1 MNNVDEQDKSSP
13 GMTLG
18 DIYFVLFRQK
28 RIILLSSALGILGA
42 IGLLL
47 IKPPLYESDTK
58 LFIRYVAAGQSLR
71 PPGSENTTVSLNG
84 QEQGIINTEVEIL
97 RSFDLARQVVEAIG
111 AEKILARAGDGNRIN
126 DAAALVMKN
135 MTIDV
140 PMRGS
145 VIPIT
150 FRHANPEIAQ
160 QVLNKA
166 ILVYFRK
173 HADAHQPVGKMG
185 DFLAQEIKRLREQLV
200 VTEADLREAKNKV
213 GVISIEEAKKGYA
226 EQMSKVRENL
236 FGAEADLAAQ
246 QGALGEVVRPESSKS
261 ETASALQGI
270 PSARVNEYNSLSAR
284 FEFFSRKEQELLTQY
299 TENSKPVKDIH
310 ALLVELSALK
320 TTLEEKYPNLTKLV
334 VSPLPLIG
342 QSAGALADSASIAVQ
357 VRGLKSKIAVLRS
370 QLRQIQADATKLNDM
385 EPAILELSRMKDR
398 QESDLKYFSANLE
411 QSHIDKA
418 MGAEAAPNI
427 GIIEPPTPAIKKWPK
442 SFLKKVAMV
451 TLAGV
456 FCGLALAFMI
466 ELVLDR
472 SVKRGVEVETK
483 LQMSL
488 FMSIPD
494 ISRNGNS
501 RWHAGTVKNKSLL
514 SSYSKV
520 ARADSD
526 SRGLMEVAAG
536 DLKHPMR
543 RFYEGLRNRLI
554 VHFEI
559 WNIKHKPKLVAVT
572 SCGRGA
578 GVSSTAAGLAAS
590 LSETG
595 DGSVLLV
602 DMNCERGVTQRFF
615 NGKAVSGLGD
625 ALTAPIEKSGLVHTN
640 LYAADENPGID
651 RLPEALPRRFA
662 SLMPKFKASDYDF
675 IIFDMPPVTQTSV
688 TARLAGFMDMVLLV
702 IESEK
707 SNRDVVRRANALL
720 VESNAKVRAVLNKTR
735 SYVPARLYQE
745 LLDDQ

>member
-1 MNNVDEQDKSSP
+1 MNNVDEQDKPTP

-28 RIILLSSALGILGA
+28 RIILFSCALGILGA
-42 IGLLL
+42 FGLLL

-58 LFIRYVAAGQSLR
+58 LFIRYVSAGQSLR
-71 PPGSENTTVSLNG
+71 PPGSENATVSLNG

-97 RSFDLARQVVEAIG
+97 RSFDLARQVVEALG

-135 MTIDV
+135 TTIDLPV
-140 PMRGS
+140 RGS
-145 VIPIT
+145 VILIT
-150 FRHANPEIAQ
+150 FRHSDPEIARQ
-160 QVLNKA
+160 ALNKI
-166 ILVYFRK
+166 ILAYFRK
-173 HADAHQPVGKMG
+173 HADAHQPAGKMG
-185 DFLAQEIKRLREQLV
+185 NFLTQEIKRLREQLA

-226 EQMSKVRENL
+226 EQISKVRENL
-236 FGAEADLAAQ
+236 FAAEAELAAH
-246 QGALGEVVRPESSKS
+246 QGALGEVVKLEQTKS
-261 ETASALQGI
+261 ETTNALQGI
-270 PSARVNEYNSLSAR
+270 PPARINEYKSLCAR
-284 FEFFSRKEQELLTQY
+284 FEFFTRKEQELLTQY
-299 TENSKPVKDIH
+299 TENSRPVKDIH
-310 ALLVELSALK
+310 VLLSELSASK
-320 TTLEEKYPNLTKLV
+320 TMLEEKHSNLTKLV
-334 VSPLPLIG
+334 ISSPLIG
-342 QSAGALADSASIAVQ
+342 QAGGTLADSASTEGH
-357 VRGLKSKIAVLRS
+357 VRGLKSKIEVLHS
-370 QLRQIQADATKLNDM
+370 QLRQIQAEAAKLNDM
-385 EPAILELSRMKDR
+385 EPAILELSRMKER

-411 QSHIDKA
+411 QSHVEKA
-418 MGAEAAPNI
+418 MGTETAPNI
-427 GIIEPPTPAIKKWPK
+427 GIIEPPTPAVKKWPK
-442 SFLKKVAMV
+442 SFLKKVAAV
-451 TLAGV
+451 ALASV
-456 FCGLALAFMI
+456 FGGLALAFLI

-488 FMSIPD
+488 FMAIPD
-494 ISRNGNS
+494 INRNGNS
-501 RWHAGTVKNKSLL
+501 RRHADHAKNKSSLL
-514 SSYSKV
+514 SCSNV
-520 ARADSD
+520 AAGDGD
-526 SRGLMEVAAG
+526 GRGLMEVAAG
-536 DLKHPMR
+536 NGDDSMR

-602 DMNCERGVTQRFF
+602 DMNCERGAAQYFF
-615 NGKAVSGLGD
+615 KGKAVSGLED

-640 LYAADENPGID
+640 LYATDKNPGGD

-662 SLMPKFKASDYDF
+662 TLVPKFKASDYDF

-745 LLDDQ
+745 LLEDQ

>member
-1 MNNVDEQDKSSP
+1 MNNVDEQDKPTP

-28 RIILLSSALGILGA
+28 RIILFSCALGIFGA
-42 IGLLL
+42 FGLLL

-58 LFIRYVAAGQSLR
+58 LFIRYVSAGQSLR
-71 PPGSENTTVSLNG
+71 PPGSENATVSLNA

-97 RSFDLARQVVEAIG
+97 QSFDLARQVAEAIG
-111 AEKILARAGDGNRIN
+111 AEKILTRAGDGNRIN

-135 MTIDV
+135 TTIDLPV
-140 PMRGS
+140 KGS

-150 FRHANPEIAQ
+150 FRHSDPEIARLA
-160 QVLNKA
+160 LNKI
-166 ILVYFRK
+166 ILAYFRK

-226 EQMSKVRENL
+226 EQISKIRENL
-236 FGAEADLAAQ
+236 FAAEAELAAH
-246 QGALGEVVRPESSKS
+246 QGTLGEVVKLEQGKS
-261 ETASALQGI
+261 DTTNTLQGI
-270 PSARVNEYNSLSAR
+270 PPARVNEYKSLCAR

-299 TENSKPVKDIH
+299 TENSRPVKDIH
-310 ALLVELSALK
+310 ALLSELSASK
-320 TTLEEKYPNLTKLV
+320 TMLEEKHPNLTKLV
-334 VSPLPLIG
+334 ISSLPVIG
-342 QSAGALADSASIAVQ
+342 QSGGTLADSASTEGH
-357 VRGLKSKIAVLRS
+357 VRGLKSKIEVLHS
-370 QLRQIQADATKLNDM
+370 QLRQIQAEAAKLNDM
-385 EPAILELSRMKDR
+385 EPAILELSRMKER

-411 QSHIDKA
+411 QSHIEKA
-418 MGAEAAPNI
+418 MGAETAPNI
-427 GIIEPPTPAIKKWPK
+427 GIIEPPTPAVKKWPK
-442 SFLKKVAMV
+442 SFLKKVAAV
-451 TLAGV
+451 ALAGV
-456 FCGLALAFMI
+456 FGGLALAFMI

-488 FMSIPD
+488 FIAIPD

-501 RWHAGTVKNKSLL
+501 RRHADPAKIKSSLL
-514 SSYSKV
+514 SCFNV
-520 ARADSD
+520 AAAEGD
-526 SRGLMEVAAG
+526 GHGPMEVAAG
-536 DLKHPMR
+536 DCNHPLR

-602 DMNCERGVTQRFF
+602 DMNCERGAAQYFF
-615 NGKAVSGLGD
+615 KGKAVSGLED

-640 LYAADENPGID
+640 LYATDKNPGGD
-651 RLPEALPRRFA
+651 KLPEALPRRFA
-662 SLMPKFKASDYDF
+662 TLVPKFKASDYDF

-745 LLDDQ
+745 LLEDQ